1 MPATTRLLLAES
13 ARATLTAAAAR
24 AHPCE
29 TGGILIGV
37 LADGHP
43 WVTTA
48 IEIPTTERGRA
59 HYRIPGG
66 ATHAAVERS
75 RATDDRLG
83 YLGDWHT
90 HPADAGP
97 SPTDLATLSI
107 ISVAHPRTPNPTQI
121 IVRRNPTGYS
131 LDARRVVHFTPRACR
146 IVLTGDLPPRS
157 ADHHTPTPA
166 DPTVT

>member
-1 MPATTRLLLAES
+1 MPAHTRLLLAES
-13 ARATLTAAAAR
+13 ARATLTAAAAH

-43 WVTTA
+43 WVTAA
-48 IEIPTTERGRA
+48 IEIATTDRGRA
-59 HYRIPGG
+59 RYRIPGG
-66 ATHAAVERS
+66 ATHAAVQRS

-97 SPTDLATLSI
+97 SPTD
-107 ISVAHPRTPNPTQI
+107 
-121 IVRRNPTGYS
+121 RRRQDGCAS
-131 LDARRVVHFTPRACR
+131 RRDSPVDR
-146 IVLTGDLPPRS
+146 RS
-157 ADHHTPTPA
+157 RVNAERRRGWLR
-166 DPTVT
+166 